1 MSHQLPN
8 EEEWLNQCRVQ
19 LLFEAICRGVTSE
32 DRAVA
37 TLHRDAINRR
47 LRPVK
52 VAQPDYAALG
62 LGSADESE
70 GRN

>member
-1 MSHQLPN
+1 MICQLAN
-8 EEEWLNQCRVQ
+8 EEEWLAQCRVQ
-19 LLFEAICRGVTSE
+19 LLVEAISRGVTSE
-32 DRAVA
+32 DRAEA

-52 VAQPDYAALG
+52 VAQPNYAALG
-62 LGSADESE
+62 LGSAAEAE